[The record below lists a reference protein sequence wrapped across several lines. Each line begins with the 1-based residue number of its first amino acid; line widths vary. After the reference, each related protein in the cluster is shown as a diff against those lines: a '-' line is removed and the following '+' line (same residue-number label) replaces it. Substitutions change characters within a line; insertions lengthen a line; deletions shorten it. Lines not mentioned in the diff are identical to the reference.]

1 MTDPDDPWAV
11 LTNEPDSKEQ
21 TREHARHDLGVV
33 IESLIHHCD
42 EKVYDKKTIKLNAR
56 KEVMSLVDEV
66 FYSIC
71 MEQCGRN
78 QTRVSVMTGENRGT
92 IRQKLTKL
100 GMIVPPANKELKNG
114 NRNFEV

>member
-1 MTDPDDPWAV
+1 MTDPDNPWAV
-11 LTNEPDSKEQ
+11 LNNEPDTKEETWQ
-21 TREHARHDLGVV
+21 QARHDLGVV
-33 IESLIHHCD
+33 IESIIHHCD
-42 EKVYDKKTIKLNAR
+42 DVVYDKKAIKINAR

-92 IRQKLTKL
+92 IRQKLTRL
-100 GMIVPPANKELKNG
+100 GMIVQPAKNKETK
-114 NRNFEV
+114 